1 MNGLQQQRC
10 LLLLLFRNIQTTSL
24 SINFKTQ
31 LNPHS
36 RCHHPQLSAP
46 AVFRHQFPPPPP
58 PLNNSSSENM
68 PKPKE
73 GEVERIKDKVDS
85 IGINFD
91 SCTRGHYTYL
101 ICPLCKGGQTKES
114 SLSFHVNKNK
124 NVAMWRC
131 FNFECGWAGHVL
143 ADVGPTQDEVNK
155 LKFSKELSEETL
167 RLEPLGDEIIKY
179 FAERMISV
187 DTLQKNA
194 VMQMVDDKNV
204 IAYTYIRKG
213 ELVNCK
219 FRSITS
225 RKFWQVKHGES
236 IFYGLDDIQEGNDI
250 VIVEGEIDKLS
261 MEEAGILNCVSV
273 PDGAPQHVSTKA
285 SSSKK
290 QNTRFK
296 YLSDCNGHL
305 DKAPRI
311 ILATDGDGPGQALAE
326 ELSRRLGKERCW
338 LVTWPK
344 KDDNNCYKDAN
355 EVLVHL
361 GAEKLRQIVETAE
374 LYQVKNSL

>member
-1 MNGLQQQRC
+1 MALQ
-10 LLLLLFRNIQTTSL
+10 
-24 SINFKTQ
+24 
-31 LNPHS
+31 
-36 RCHHPQLSAP
+36 
-46 AVFRHQFPPPPP
+46 V
-58 PLNNSSSENM
+58 
-68 PKPKE
+68 
-73 GEVERIKDKVDS
+73 
-85 IGINFD
+85 
-91 SCTRGHYTYL
+91 
-101 ICPLCKGGQTKES
+101 
-114 SLSFHVNKNK
+114 
-124 NVAMWRC
+124 W
-131 FNFECGWAGHVL
+131 

-155 LKFSKELSEETL
+155 LKFSKELSEYTL

-194 VMQMVDDKNV
+194 VMQMVDDKQENV
-204 IAYTYIRKG
+204 IAFTYRRKG
-213 ELVNCK
+213 EVVNCK

-225 RKFWQVKHGES
+225 KNYWKTKNGER

-250 VIVEGEIDKLS
+250 VIVEGEFDKLS

-285 SSSKK
+285 SKK
-290 QNTRFK
+290 QNTTFK
-296 YLSDCNGHL
+296 FLSDCNDYL
-305 DKAPRI
+305 NKAPRI

-344 KDDNNCYKDAN
+344 KDDNSCYKDAN

-361 GAEKLRQIVETAE
+361 GVEKLKQIVETAE
-374 LYQVKNSL
+374 LYQAKNSL